1 MKQAKKS
8 GNAAQ
13 LAYEL
18 GLIPKPA
25 ATNSSGNKVGGNKVG
40 GNKVGVK
47 RLEKRN

>member
-1 MKQAKKS
+1 MASQVNQAKKS

-13 LAYEL
+13 LAYKL

-25 ATNSSGNKVGGNKVG
+25 ATNSGGNKVG
-40 GNKVGVK
+40 SNKVGVK